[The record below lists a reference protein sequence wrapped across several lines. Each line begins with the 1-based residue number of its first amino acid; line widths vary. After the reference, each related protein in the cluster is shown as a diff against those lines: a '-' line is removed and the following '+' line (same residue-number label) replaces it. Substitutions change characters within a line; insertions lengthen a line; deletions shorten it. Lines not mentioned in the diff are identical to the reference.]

1 VKAFSTARAA
11 RRNVRVEDVE
21 VQVLRG
27 AVRAAGQVLEVPR

>member
-21 VQVLRG
+21 VHALQG
-27 AVRAAGQVLEVPR
+27 AVRDAGQVLEVPR